1 MPTPDVTNSVPDTDA
16 NVNAEGIPLVTPT
29 HGSPMASPSR
39 SKSSNTPPKVSPK
52 PSPKVGRKPDRSSS
66 AEGQSSGSPAR
77 SNSSLTNSRGML
89 DTVVTLFLFCV
100 LVL

>member
-1 MPTPDVTNSVPDTDA
+1 MPTPDVTTSVPDTDA

-39 SKSSNTPPKVSPK
+39 NMSGNTPPKVSPK
-52 PSPKVGRKPDRSSS
+52 PSPKVGRKPNRSSS

-89 DTVVTLFLFCV
+89 DTLVTLFLLGV